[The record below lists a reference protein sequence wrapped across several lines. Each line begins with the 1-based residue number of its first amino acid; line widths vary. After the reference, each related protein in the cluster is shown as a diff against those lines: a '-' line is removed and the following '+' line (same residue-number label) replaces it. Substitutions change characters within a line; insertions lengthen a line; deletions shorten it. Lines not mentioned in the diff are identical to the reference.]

1 MDQTGEDLVEVHTS
15 DTHFFMIKKM
25 SGRGW
30 GNLGFKKDIQWRFW
44 DFSWLNV
51 KKLAMYIEYK
61 ILNSKDSRITALT
74 SQLIT
79 NAYYWNTSW

>member
-15 DTHFFMIKKM
+15 DTHFLWLKKM

-30 GNLGFKKDIQWRFW
+30 GNMGLKEGIQWRFW

-61 ILNSKDSRITALT
+61 ILN
-74 SQLIT
+74 
-79 NAYYWNTSW
+79 